1 MPGTKLPESLLCP
14 LPHPPP
20 RAAALTMWGSLLA
33 LAFTC
38 AGTGCAP
45 TELGPAPPPEVA
57 ARRLATVPAALLVA
71 GPHGSQP
78 GQPID
83 DAGNVLISD
92 AVADRLA
99 QAGGWVRLNFRL
111 GPHATDTPAFYAAYD
126 QIVDRLRA
134 RGLQVLGLM
143 SNESWRGSQA
153 DWLKNN
159 REHGGSDGNNP
170 FIDGFS
176 QAFGRLARH
185 FAGRIGQWELWNEPN
200 CWSDSPAPGTFTG
213 CSFIYPSNFAA
224 LLSASYAQV
233 RCDHPVAVQVISGGL
248 FGHDLGGPGTGPA
261 GADYLAATYE
271 QGIASGK
278 FGWARL
284 HCGGYPLDGVGQHIY
299 LNQGGAVS
307 TSWLGKY
314 LDYIHGVVTRYEGA
328 GSPKPTWLTEV
339 GWTNAAVDE
348 SLQAANLTQALTT
361 AKAKPYVRSL
371 LWFQLDDGPGFR
383 YGLFRSDGSA
393 KPALGRFR
401 AAAHYVG
408 VRAGGAVVS
417 KLRDAWVATG
427 GLAENGSP
435 FDHGGGPYAHYW
447 DYGYVQD
454 FDGGAIGPCAIFDT
468 GFRVALGFWQSYLD
482 CGTHAALRFPL
493 SGEYAYGAGTRQDF
507 QGGYL
512 TWDPAA
518 GVTVVVY

>member
-1 MPGTKLPESLLCP
+1 MLTPVPAATLPRRTDCPAPLLM
-14 LPHPPP
+14 LG
-20 RAAALTMWGSLLA
+20 LSLA
-33 LAFTC
+33 LWLV
-38 AGTGCAP
+38 GCAP
-45 TELGPAPPPEVA
+45 ALDPAPAPAPPSA
-57 ARRLATVPAALLVA
+57 DARQAATVPASQLVA

-83 DAGNVLISD
+83 DAGNVLITE
-92 AVADRLA
+92 AVADRLS
-99 QAGGWVRLNFRL
+99 QAGGWVRINFRL
-111 GPHATDTPAFYAAYD
+111 GPYATDTPAFYAAYD
-126 QIVDRLRA
+126 QIVNRLRG

-153 DWLKNN
+153 DWTRNN

-185 FAGRIGQWELWNEPN
+185 FAGRIGQWEIWNEPN
-200 CWSDSPAPGTFTG
+200 CWSDNPSPGTFTG

-224 LLSASYAQV
+224 LLTACYAQV
-233 RCDHPVAVQVISGGL
+233 RCDHPIDVQVISGGL

-261 GADYLAATYE
+261 GADYLGQTYD
-271 QGIASGK
+271 QGIAGGK

-307 TSWLGKY
+307 TSWFAKY
-314 LDYIHGVVTRYEGA
+314 LDLVHGVLTRYEGA
-328 GSPKPTWLTEV
+328 ASPKPTWLTEV
-339 GWTNAAVDE
+339 GWTNAGVDE
-348 SLQAANLTQALTT
+348 SVQAANLTQALTT
-361 AKAKPYVRSL
+361 ARGKSYVRSL

-408 VRAGGAVVS
+408 LRDSGAVVS
-417 KLRDAWVATG
+417 KLRDTWVATG
-427 GLAENGSP
+427 GLAQNGSP

-454 FDGGAIGPCAIFDT
+454 FAGGAIGPCAIFDT
-468 GFRVALGFWQSYLD
+468 GFRVALGFWQTYLT
-482 CGTHAALRFPL
+482 GSNHAALRFPL
-493 SGEYAYGAGTRQDF
+493 SGEYAFGAGTRQDF

-512 TWDPAA
+512 TWDAA
-518 GVTVVVY
+518 RGVTVVVY